1 MSHHAFFIAMSYGM
15 LAICV
20 VAEIMLLRAGRRA
33 ALARARAV
41 RQSEESS

>member
-20 VAEIMLLRAGRRA
+20 IAEITLLRAGRRA